1 MSSSINQKEYGKVL
15 RRSTYITLVTVL
27 FLISIKAVAFW
38 LTGSIVILST
48 LADSFFDFVITA
60 TNFFLVRISLREE
73 TDQHRFG
80 FGKYEALSAFIE
92 AMFILSVS
100 LFILFLSAQRFIAPE
115 TIPHTN
121 IALVVM
127 IISIIVNFFLV
138 RYQSNIIKQTESIS
152 AEAERTHYFQDLLT
166 SSAVIFAIILIG
178 NFNLTIADP
187 IFAALI
193 SIYMIYTTIGIFRR
207 SVDILIDKEVD
218 SKLKDTIKSIVMSH
232 PQVDGFHDFKTR
244 QSGSSR
250 GKFFMQIHIE
260 IDEKTS
266 FEESHDIVDEVEE
279 LILKKFPDAEIII
292 HVDPNDVVEKV
303 VWND

>member
-1 MSSSINQKEYGKVL
+1 MSFPINQNEYSKIL
-15 RRSTYITLVTVL
+15 RSSTYITLATVL
-27 FLISIKAVAFW
+27 FLISIKALAF
-38 LTGSIVILST
+38 LFTGSIVILST
-48 LADSFFDFVITA
+48 LADSFFDFIITA
-60 TNFFLVRISLREE
+60 TNFFLVRISLKEE

-92 AMFILSVS
+92 AMFIFSVS
-100 LFILFLSAQRFIAPE
+100 LFILFLSVQRFINHE

-121 IALVVM
+121 NALVLM
-127 IISIIVNFFLV
+127 IISIVVNFFLV
-138 RYQSNIIKQTESIS
+138 RYQSNIIKQTKSIS
-152 AEAERTHYFQDLLT
+152 AEAEYTHYFQDLLT
-166 SSAVIFAIILIG
+166 NSAIIVAIILIG

-187 IFAALI
+187 IFATLI
-193 SIYMIYTTIGIFRR
+193 SIYMIYSSIIIFRG

-232 PQVDGFHDFKTR
+232 PKVDGFHDFKTR

-260 IDEKTS
+260 INENTS
-266 FEESHDIVDEVEE
+266 FEESHNIVDQVEE
-279 LILKKFPDAEIII
+279 LIFKKFPDAEVII
-292 HVDPNDVVEKV
+292 HVDPNDVIEKV